1 MVNEG
6 LIDIDEAIGR
16 IDPASL
22 ELVLRPMLDPDAKKK
37 VIARGLDAS
46 PGAATGRV
54 VFHSDE
60 AQELAERGES
70 VILVRM
76 ETSPEDIQGMTVST
90 GILTSRGGQTSH
102 AAVVARGMGRPCV
115 VGCSEIAVDYARAL
129 FYAGDTVIRRGD
141 WITIDG
147 GTGIMKVG
155 SPPSPPTDAGAMA
168 LLGLGRRARP
178 SRSPRQRRQRTRRHP
193 RTLIGVSASVC
204 AGQSTCSSNRMHS
217 ARCDR

>member
-1 MVNEG
+1 
-6 LIDIDEAIGR
+6 
-16 IDPASL
+16 
-22 ELVLRPMLDPDAKKK
+22 MLDPDAKKK

-147 GTGIMKVG
+147 GTGEVMEGQVPTIA
-155 SPPSPPTDAGAMA
+155 PPTDAGAMA
-168 LLGLGRRARP
+168 QLLGWADRARP
-178 SRSPRQRRQRTRRHP
+178 EVTCQR
-193 RTLIGVSASVC
+193 
-204 AGQSTCSSNRMHS
+204 
-217 ARCDR
+217 